1 MLPATK
7 SHRFSLADVVPSSF
21 LAISHEANPLSL
33 PPVEKAIVLL
43 VDGLG
48 ASALTARA
56 GHARTL
62 APMLTAASTIGARF
76 PSTTASALASLTTG
90 ETPGIHGLVGYRVL
104 DAANDR
110 IVNQLS
116 GWDDRLD
123 PATWQR
129 VPTLFEKAR
138 DAGIPSFA
146 IGTERYRSSGF
157 TRAVLRGAEYR
168 SGGTMSER
176 FDEARRVLDEIDR
189 GLIYLYMPELDQAG
203 HSAGWQSSLWTTALE
218 ELDRSV
224 RSFVPTLGRGEGML
238 LTADHGVLDVSKH
251 SQVLF
256 DSEPR
261 LIDGIRFIGGEPRAL
276 QLYFEPDATSDHRAT
291 VLASWREIEG
301 SRSWI
306 VSRAEAIES
315 GWFGPTVDF
324 DVIPRI
330 GDIIVAARKSIA
342 YYDSRV
348 ATNTGRSMVGQ
359 HGSWS
364 SEELAI
370 PLLRFG
376 AFASAQRM
384 RA

>member
-7 SHRFSLADVVPSSF
+7 THRFSLADVMPSC
-21 LAISHEANPLSL
+21 LKAIVHAPNRLSL

-48 ASALTARA
+48 ASALSARA

-62 APMLTAASTIGARF
+62 APLLSSGSTIGARF
-76 PSTTASALASLTTG
+76 PSTTASAIATLTTG
-90 ETPGIHGLVGYRVL
+90 VPPGVHGLVGYSVL

-110 IVNQLS
+110 VVNQLS
-116 GWDDRLD
+116 GWDARLD

-129 VPTLFEKAR
+129 VPTLFEEAR
-138 DAGIPSFA
+138 DADIPSFA

-157 TRAVLRGAEYR
+157 TSAVLRGAEYR
-168 SGGTMSER
+168 SGATLTER
-176 FDEARRVLDEIDR
+176 FEQARSTLDEIDS
-189 GLIYLYMPELDQAG
+189 GLIYLYVPELDQAG
-203 HSAGWQSSLWTTALE
+203 HSAGWQSAAWINALE

-224 RSFVPTLGRGEGML
+224 RLFAATLGTGEGML
-238 LTADHGVLDVSKH
+238 LTADHGMLDVPPH

-256 DSEPR
+256 DSDSR
-261 LIDGIRFIGGEPRAL
+261 LIDGIRFVAGEPRAL
-276 QLYFEPDATSDHRAT
+276 QLHFETDASPALRQS
-291 VLASWREIEG
+291 VLATWREIEG

-315 GWFGPTVDF
+315 GWFGATVDPE
-324 DVIPRI
+324 VIPRI
-330 GDIIVAARKSIA
+330 GDIIVAARKEIA

-348 ATNTGRSMVGQ
+348 TRNTGRNMVGQ

-376 AFASAQRM
+376 AFAR
-384 RA
+384 

>member
-7 SHRFSLADVVPSSF
+7 SHRFSLADVVPSSL
-21 LAISHEANPLSL
+21 LAIAHEPNRLSL

-48 ASALTARA
+48 ASALSARA

-62 APMLTAASTIGARF
+62 APLLSAASTIGARF
-76 PSTTASALASLTTG
+76 PSTTASALATLTTG
-90 ETPGIHGLVGYRVL
+90 EPPGTHGLVGYSVL

-110 IVNQLS
+110 VVNQLS
-116 GWDDRLD
+116 GWDARLD

-129 VPTLFEKAR
+129 VPTFFEKAR

-157 TRAVLRGAEYR
+157 TQAVLRGADYR
-168 SGGTMSER
+168 SGATMSDR
-176 FDEARRVLDEIDR
+176 FEEARRVLDEIDR
-189 GLIYLYMPELDQAG
+189 GLIYLYVPELDQAG
-203 HSAGWQSSLWTTALE
+203 HSAGWQSPLWTTALE

-224 RSFVPTLGRGEGML
+224 RAFAPTLGGGEGML
-238 LTADHGVLDVSKH
+238 LTADHGVLDVPPS

-256 DSEPR
+256 DSEAR
-261 LIDGIRFIGGEPRAL
+261 LIDGIRFVAGEPRAL
-276 QLYFEPDATSDHRAT
+276 QLHFEPDASADHRAA
-291 VLASWREIEG
+291 VLAHWRETEG
-301 SRSWI
+301 RRSWI
-306 VSRAEAIES
+306 VTRQEAIDS
-315 GWFGPTVDF
+315 GWFGAAVDP
-324 DVIPRI
+324 VVVPRI
-330 GDIIVAARKSIA
+330 GDIIVAARKGIA

-348 ATNTGRSMVGQ
+348 VTNTGRAMIGQ

-364 SEELAI
+364 ADELNI

-376 AFASAQRM
+376 AFAR
-384 RA
+384 

>member
-7 SHRFSLADVVPSSF
+7 SHRFSLADVVPSSL
-21 LAISHEANPLSL
+21 LAIAHEPNRLSL
-33 PPVEKAIVLL
+33 PPAEKAIVLL

-48 ASALTARA
+48 VSALSARA

-62 APMLTAASTIGARF
+62 APLLSAASIIGARF
-76 PSTTASALASLTTG
+76 PSTTASALATLTTG
-90 ETPGIHGLVGYRVL
+90 ETPGIHGLVGYSVL

-110 IVNQLS
+110 LVNQLS
-116 GWDDRLD
+116 GWDAHLD

-138 DAGIPSFA
+138 DEGIPTFA

-157 TRAVLRGAEYR
+157 TQAVLRGADYR
-168 SGGTMSER
+168 SGATIADR
-176 FDEARRVLDEIDR
+176 FDQARRVLDEIDR
-189 GLIYLYMPELDQAG
+189 GLIYLYVPELDQAG
-203 HSAGWQSSLWTTALE
+203 HSAGWQSPLWTTMLE

-224 RSFVPTLGRGEGML
+224 RAFAPTLGRGEGML
-238 LTADHGVLDVSKH
+238 LTADHGVLDVPQS

-256 DSEPR
+256 DSQSR
-261 LIDGIRFIGGEPRAL
+261 LVDGVRFVAGEPRAL
-276 QLYFEPDATSDHRAT
+276 QLHFEPDATDQHRAA
-291 VLASWREIEG
+291 VLASWRETEG

-306 VSRAEAIES
+306 VSREEAIRS
-315 GWFGPTVDF
+315 GWFGATVDP
-324 DVIPRI
+324 DVVPRI
-330 GDIIVAARKSIA
+330 GDIIVAARKAIA

-348 ATNTGRSMVGQ
+348 ATDNGRKMVGQ

-364 SEELAI
+364 PQELTI

-376 AFASAQRM
+376 AFAG
-384 RA
+384 

>member
-7 SHRFSLADVVPSSF
+7 THRFSLADVVPSS
-21 LAISHEANPLSL
+21 LHAIAHAPNRLSL

-48 ASALTARA
+48 ASALSARA

-62 APMLTAASTIGARF
+62 APLLSAGSTIGARF
-76 PSTTASALASLTTG
+76 PSTTASALATLTTG
-90 ETPGIHGLVGYRVL
+90 ETPGVHGLVGYSVL

-110 IVNQLS
+110 VVNQLS
-116 GWDDRLD
+116 GWDSRLD
-123 PATWQR
+123 PVTWQR

-138 DAGIPSFA
+138 DADIPSFA

-168 SGGTMSER
+168 SGATMADR
-176 FDEARRVLDEIDR
+176 FEETRRVFDEIDR
-189 GLIYLYMPELDQAG
+189 GLVYLYVPELDQAG
-203 HSAGWQSSLWTTALE
+203 HSAGWQSALWTSVLE

-224 RSFVPTLGRGEGML
+224 RAFVPTLGAGEGML
-238 LTADHGVLDVSKH
+238 LTADHGVLDVPPH

-256 DSEPR
+256 GPIVEP
-261 LIDGIRFIGGEPRAL
+261 A
-276 QLYFEPDATSDHRAT
+276 
-291 VLASWREIEG
+291 
-301 SRSWI
+301 
-306 VSRAEAIES
+306 
-315 GWFGPTVDF
+315 
-324 DVIPRI
+324 VIPRI
-330 GDIIVAARKSIA
+330 GDIIVAARRGIA

-348 ATNTGRSMVGQ
+348 TRNTGRNMVGQ

-364 SEELAI
+364 PEELAI

-376 AFASAQRM
+376 AFAP
-384 RA
+384 

>member
-1 MLPATK
+1 M
-7 SHRFSLADVVPSSF
+7 PSS
-21 LAISHEANPLSL
+21 LQAITHEANRLTL

-48 ASALTARA
+48 ASALTARH

-62 APMLTAASTIGARF
+62 APLLTAGSIIGARF
-76 PSTTASALASLTTG
+76 PSTTASALATLTTG
-90 ETPGIHGLVGYRVL
+90 EAAGVHGLVGYSVL

-110 IVNQLS
+110 VVNQLS
-116 GWDDRLD
+116 GWDARLD

-168 SGGTMSER
+168 SGATMSDR
-176 FDEARRVLDEIDR
+176 FEEARRTLDEIDR
-189 GLIYLYMPELDQAG
+189 GLIYLYVPELDQAG
-203 HSAGWQSSLWTTALE
+203 HAWGWQSAQWTTALE
-218 ELDRSV
+218 ELDSEV
-224 RSFVPTLGRGEGML
+224 RAFAPTLRAGEGML
-238 LTADHGVLDVSKH
+238 LTADHGVLDVPAS

-256 DSEPR
+256 DSESR
-261 LIDGIRFIGGEPRAL
+261 LIDGVRFVAGEPRAL
-276 QLYFEPDATSDHRAT
+276 QLHFEPDASEALRAS
-291 VLASWREIEG
+291 VLAAWREIEG
-301 SRSWI
+301 PRSWI
-306 VSRAEAIES
+306 VSRSEAIDS
-315 GWFGPTVDF
+315 GWFGAAVDAE
-324 DVIPRI
+324 VAPRI
-330 GDIIVAARKSIA
+330 GDIIVAARKGIA

-348 ATNTGRSMVGQ
+348 TGNTGRNMVGQ

-364 SEELAI
+364 ADELSV

-376 AFASAQRM
+376 AFAR
-384 RA
+384 